1 MLEMIEVPL
10 ILVFFVGIG
19 TLILIL
25 NLIKINKTLDKIVK
39 GNFNIKSDSESLKNK
54 SDKIIPKTLQEG
66 DFITA
71 PMVGVIYLAPE
82 PTKPQ
87 FVNIG
92 DHIKQGD
99 TVAIIEAM
107 KTYSNIRASK
117 SGIIKEILAK
127 NGAPVEYGEKIF
139 RIE

>member
-1 MLEMIEVPL
+1 MPTMIEVPL
-10 ILVFFVGIG
+10 ILVFFVGVG
-19 TLILIL
+19 ALILIL

-39 GNFNIKSDSESLKNK
+39 EKFNIKSNSESLNDKP
-54 SDKIIPKTLQEG
+54 DKIIPKTLQEG

-71 PMVGVIYLAPE
+71 PMVGIIYLSPE

-87 FVNIG
+87 FVNVG

-127 NGAPVEYGEKIF
+127 NGTPVEYGEKIIC
-139 RIE
+139 IE